1 MFSSLKKFQLLQCEK
16 ISYVYIDDVFFAP
29 QISSYNST
37 PIKK

>member
-1 MFSSLKKFQLLQCEK
+1 MWKN
-16 ISYVYIDDVFFAP
+16 ISYVYIDDVFFTP